1 MVTTLVFTASTLV
14 LIGYLSQG
22 RVLRNSFPFHYFL
35 MLIPF
40 LMVTTLTFTA
50 STLVQIAH

>member
-22 RVLRNSFPFHYFL
+22 RVMCNSFSFYYFL

-50 STLVQIAH
+50 STLVQMAH